1 MLETYFVAPK
11 TLKRLRTGP
20 SAPYLDG
27 FAVMLEQQ
35 GYSSASAVRY
45 LRAAAHLGHFLQ
57 RQGAT
62 LADVDATTPEVF
74 RRHLP
79 TCCCPLSNGGKIN
92 HHPYFGV
99 KRFREYLIQM
109 GVCPRAK
116 TVNAPPREPVLVVAF
131 RQWFQTHRGAA
142 EATLRLYGRG
152 ATELL
157 NALGDDPA
165 QWNAQQVRAFLLTRA
180 SQCGASTAEKLVTAV
195 RAFLRYLSS
204 HGRCQSDL
212 DQAVPALAHWHLAS
226 LPRCLTAQEV
236 ERLIAAC
243 EGDSLARRRD
253 RAIILLLVRLG
264 LRAGDVAG
272 LRLADIEWDASTLRV
287 SGKGGYEVRLPLPQE
302 VGEALLGYLDCRP
315 RLSADAPL
323 FTRTIAPVQPH
334 LSADGVSNVVK
345 RALQRA
351 HIAAPA
357 KGAHL
362 LRHTAATE
370 MLRNGVPLEQIG
382 SVLRQR
388 SIDTTAYYAKI
399 DTALLTQIAQPWPE
413 ALS

>member
-109 GVCPRAK
+109 GVCPWAK

-131 RQWFQTHRGAA
+131 RQWR
-142 EATLRLYGRG
+142 
-152 ATELL
+152 
-157 NALGDDPA
+157 
-165 QWNAQQVRAFLLTRA
+165 
-180 SQCGASTAEKLVTAV
+180 
-195 RAFLRYLSS
+195 
-204 HGRCQSDL
+204 
-212 DQAVPALAHWHLAS
+212 
-226 LPRCLTAQEV
+226 
-236 ERLIAAC
+236 
-243 EGDSLARRRD
+243 
-253 RAIILLLVRLG
+253 
-264 LRAGDVAG
+264 
-272 LRLADIEWDASTLRV
+272 
-287 SGKGGYEVRLPLPQE
+287 
-302 VGEALLGYLDCRP
+302 
-315 RLSADAPL
+315 
-323 FTRTIAPVQPH
+323 
-334 LSADGVSNVVK
+334 
-345 RALQRA
+345 
-351 HIAAPA
+351 
-357 KGAHL
+357 
-362 LRHTAATE
+362 
-370 MLRNGVPLEQIG
+370 
-382 SVLRQR
+382 
-388 SIDTTAYYAKI
+388 
-399 DTALLTQIAQPWPE
+399 
-413 ALS
+413 